1 MTRVMSDANEVTG
14 LFLDILPALVGNLAN
29 VALTIAFMVALNWQ
43 MTVMT
48 LVLTP
53 LLVIISV
60 KLHPRLWH
68 FYGKRHRAER
78 SMNSTLNDSLTGV
91 RVIKAF
97 GKEDEAVKN
106 FEGKNAFAGRTEV
119 DIVKYENRYNAVYT
133 SVQSIMQLGVWGIGA
148 YLILTKTN
156 TSMSYGVLA
165 TFIAYVTN
173 LAGPLDFMSNVFRMV
188 ASSMNAS
195 QRIFEIIDAKPDVV
209 EKKDAFTLE
218 NPKGT
223 VEA

>member
-1 MTRVMSDANEVTG
+1 MGTHHAGDAHGTIRKG
-14 LFLDILPALVGNLAN
+14 FHLFLDILPALVGNLAN

-106 FEGKNAFAGRTEV
+106 FEGKNAFAGRIEV
-119 DIVKYENRYNAVYT
+119 DIVK
-133 SVQSIMQLGVWGIGA
+133 
-148 YLILTKTN
+148 
-156 TSMSYGVLA
+156 
-165 TFIAYVTN
+165 
-173 LAGPLDFMSNVFRMV
+173 
-188 ASSMNAS
+188 
-195 QRIFEIIDAKPDVV
+195 
-209 EKKDAFTLE
+209 
-218 NPKGT
+218 
-223 VEA
+223 